1 MWRGEA
7 VWRAHG
13 HYFEKHCAKYVARTK
28 HATALYTCRL
38 NWHASRVIIFTAD
51 QMPPGE
57 NFTTKFSVDN
67 AGILVNLYYV
77 FCTRLVTNNVTFFSS
92 GARLAAGFF
101 HGVFVESASFVVFF
115 KNI

>member
-1 MWRGEA
+1 MCRGEA

-13 HYFEKHCAKYVARTK
+13 QYFEKHCAKYVARTK
-28 HATALYTCRL
+28 HATTLYTCRL
-38 NWHASRVIIFTAD
+38 SWHASRVIIFTAD

-77 FCTRLVTNNVTFFSS
+77 FCTRLVTNDVTFL
-92 GARLAAGFF
+92 LAAVFF
-101 HGVFVESASFVVFF
+101 HGDFVESASFVVFF